1 MQEVGWA
8 TQKMLVPCVQPVKQ
22 VSNQQ
27 RLATESS
34 LKAGGAG
41 ESRTRDTQFRKL
53 LLYPSELQPHIY
65 KSLIEHR
72 LAQGYPLASVDAL
85 HRRCTLAV
93 NAFAYRREPKPEP
106 KPCQRFIKRFV
117 WNERFAKHL
126 PSCDACK
133 RVLAYL
139 TARVR
144 D

>member
-1 MQEVGWA
+1 MQKVGRGDA
-8 TQKMLVPCVQPVKQ
+8 QDVSAALPTQSSQPLT
-22 VSNQQ
+22 NHG
-27 RLATESS
+27 LTIASS
-34 LKAGGAG
+34 LKTGGAG

-106 KPCQRFIKRFV
+106 K
-117 WNERFAKHL
+117 
-126 PSCDACK
+126 
-133 RVLAYL
+133 
-139 TARVR
+139 
-144 D
+144 

>member
-53 LLYPSELQPHIY
+53 LLYPSELQPHASNSILLELGDY
-65 KSLIEHR
+65 LLEVIAQKLPAILGVSHDCKSR
-72 LAQGYPLASVDAL
+72 P
-85 HRRCTLAV
+85 
-93 NAFAYRREPKPEP
+93 
-106 KPCQRFIKRFV
+106 
-117 WNERFAKHL
+117 
-126 PSCDACK
+126 
-133 RVLAYL
+133 
-139 TARVR
+139 
-144 D
+144 